1 MGKPALVAAMI
12 LMLPTTAMA
21 EWVHATGTYLFPPIM
36 PEAEAC
42 QYAEERARTEAIRQ
56 VTGETVS
63 SEDTLRCTEQGEEV
77 ECARNLA
84 LWSTMDGYIRDQ
96 RNRTIATRASAA
108 GHRECVVALE
118 ADVRAA
124 QGRPDS
130 SFDLG
135 VSTNQPVFRD
145 GEHLVVSLSPSQ
157 PMAVQVFQWLPYL
170 RDDAA
175 VRRLFPNAFD
185 NAQLIDKATTVPS
198 ETGSKRYDMRL
209 AFPQDMPPGRKMVDE
224 YLVIVATR
232 QPLVLRDSYSLDDFR
247 RLLAEIPR
255 DQGRII
261 RKAYNIVR
269 GNR

>member
-1 MGKPALVAAMI
+1 MGKPALIAAVI
-12 LMLPTTAMA
+12 LMLPTAAAA
-21 EWVHATGTYLFPPIM
+21 EWVHTTGTYLFPPIM

-42 QYAEERARTEAIRQ
+42 QYAEERARTEAIRH

-84 LWSTMDGYIRDQ
+84 QWSTMDGYIRDQ
-96 RNRTIATRASAA
+96 RSRTIGTRASAA
-108 GHRECVVALE
+108 GHRECVVSIE
-118 ADVRAA
+118 ADVLAA
-124 QGRPDS
+124 LGRPDPN
-130 SFDLG
+130 FDLG
-135 VSTNQPVFRD
+135 VSINQPVFRD

-157 PMAVQVFQWLPYL
+157 PMAVQVFQWLPYQ
-170 RDDAA
+170 RDDKA
-175 VRRLFPNAFD
+175 VLRLYPNAFD
-185 NAQLIDKATTVPS
+185 NAQLIDKATSVPS
-198 ETGSKRYDMRL
+198 GNEAKRYDMRL
-209 AFPQDMPPGRKMVDE
+209 EFPQDMPPGRKMVDE
-224 YLVIVATR
+224 YLVVVATR

-255 DQGRII
+255 DQSRIV